1 MATLA
6 LCAIISS
13 LVRLDCFIILEED
26 KNSTSA
32 FPRENLVLRFLLFFI
47 LTITFMAFIVRYT
60 YVRDRWMNPSL
71 KVLYHRGTINR
82 RLIKKTTKWN
92 SNSVSFDL
100 TWNQTKENNGINIDK
115 TNNRYHSIVSRLETR
130 LD

>member
-26 KNSTSA
+26 KNSTSV
-32 FPRENLVLRFLLFFI
+32 FPRENLVFRFLLFFI

-60 YVRDRWMNPSL
+60 HVRDR
-71 KVLYHRGTINR
+71 
-82 RLIKKTTKWN
+82 
-92 SNSVSFDL
+92 
-100 TWNQTKENNGINIDK
+100 
-115 TNNRYHSIVSRLETR
+115 
-130 LD
+130 